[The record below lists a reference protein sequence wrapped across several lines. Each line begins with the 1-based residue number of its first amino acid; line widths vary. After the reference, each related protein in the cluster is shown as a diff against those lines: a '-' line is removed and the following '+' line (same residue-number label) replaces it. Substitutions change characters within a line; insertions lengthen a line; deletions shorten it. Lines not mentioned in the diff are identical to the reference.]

1 MCKTFQGPVA
11 KPHLE
16 LLALDLKAC
25 VLSSSHTVSQ
35 GGGLQTR
42 RRKGVGWEQQLKE
55 SVGG

>member
-1 MCKTFQGPVA
+1 MA

-16 LLALDLKAC
+16 FLALDLKAC

-42 RRKGVGWEQQLKE
+42 RRRKGVGWEQQLE
-55 SVGG
+55 ERVGG